1 MVLIKNVYTPVICKT
16 TKSPTVIEWTTFPI
30 VWTQQMAV
38 FELFQPKKMKEGVK
52 VERYHL
58 MKLLLTTI
66 KSYEIEEIQG
76 VEHRYM
82 NMK

>member
-1 MVLIKNVYTPVICKT
+1 MHL
-16 TKSPTVIEWTTFPI
+16 
-30 VWTQQMAV
+30 
-38 FELFQPKKMKEGVK
+38 KEGVK

-76 VEHRYM
+76 VEH
-82 NMK
+82 